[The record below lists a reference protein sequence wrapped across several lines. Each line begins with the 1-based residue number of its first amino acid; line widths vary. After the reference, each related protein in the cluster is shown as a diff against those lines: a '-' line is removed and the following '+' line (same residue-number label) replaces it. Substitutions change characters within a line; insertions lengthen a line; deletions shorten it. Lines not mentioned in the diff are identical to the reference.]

1 MNLGSV
7 SICFVLMVIIATIA
21 YEVLVLHHSLNLF
34 SGLFCALLIEFFLF
48 MIVYLFDSF
57 YTRLIFLSAINVLNL
72 ITLGFNWVR

>member
-34 SGLFCALLIEFFLF
+34 CGLFFALLIEFFLF